1 MKKNFKRLIALGL
14 SAVMMFSLAACGNS
28 KQTDSASG
36 GNSDTQSKQEASGD
50 STAASGDV
58 VTIKWV
64 AVGNGM
70 PDNYDA
76 WKAHINPYLEE
87 KIGVN
92 IEFEVVAWGDWD
104 NRRSVIV
111 NANEDY
117 DILFTNLNT
126 FTSDVNLGA
135 FADITELV
143 KTASPDLYS
152 YIPEDYWDACSVAGK
167 IYGVPTY
174 KDSSMT
180 QYFVWDKELVDNLGL
195 DVTGLHDLASLEET
209 LVKMK
214 EADGKTPFILHK
226 EGIMAIVQ
234 NHYDALGLGLL
245 PMGVKYDDES
255 RKVVNTLEQ
264 DVVMNDLK
272 TLHKWYNDGLINSDA
287 ATLQEAPKYR
297 PCYVAQGWSGAA
309 KTSWGPQMGVEAM
322 AVQWG
327 DTILA
332 NDTVQGSMNCISAS
346 SKNPEK
352 ALQLLELVNTDSY
365 VRDAL
370 YYGLEGDDFDYT
382 EDGKVDKHHEEWAMA
397 GYTQGTYFN
406 VSQRVTDEF
415 NQWEEVKAL
424 NENAK
429 PSVMLGFSVDTTAI
443 EDQLANCIEVWNR
456 YKMELLTGVADP
468 ETTVPALM
476 EELRS
481 AGYDEMVTEI
491 QAQIDAAYN

>member
-1 MKKNFKRLIALGL
+1 MKKNLKRLIALGL
-14 SAVMMFSLAACGNS
+14 SLVMLLSLAACGNG
-28 KQTDSASG
+28 KETASG
-36 GNSDTQSKQEASGD
+36 GGD
-50 STAASGDV
+50 SAGTAPEVSGGAGGDI

-64 AVGNGM
+64 TVGNGM
-70 PDNYDA
+70 PTNYDA
-76 WKAHINPYLEE
+76 WKAHIDPYLEE

-92 IEFEVVAWGDWD
+92 IEFEVVSWGDWE

-117 DILFTNLNT
+117 DILFTNMNT

-135 FADITELV
+135 FADLTDIV

-152 YIPEDYWDACSVAGK
+152 YIPEDYWSACSVDNK

-180 QYFVWDKELVDNLGL
+180 QYFVWDKELLDGLGL
-195 DVTGLHDLASLEET
+195 DVTGLHDLASLEDT
-209 LVKMK
+209 LIAMK

-226 EGIMAIVQ
+226 DGVAPIIQ
-234 NHYDALGLGLL
+234 NSFDGLSLGLPPL
-245 PMGVKYDDES
+245 GVAYEDGS

-272 TLHKWYNDGLINSDA
+272 LLHKWYNDGLINSDA
-287 ATLQEAPKYR
+287 ATLAEVPKYR

-309 KTSWGPQMGVEAM
+309 ITTWGPQMGVEAI

-327 DTILA
+327 DSILA
-332 NDTVQGSMNCISAS
+332 NDTVQGSMNCISSS

-397 GYTQGTYFN
+397 GYTQGTFFN

-415 NQWEEVKAL
+415 NQWEEVQQL
-424 NENAK
+424 NENAI
-429 PSVMLGFSVDTTAI
+429 PSNMLGFSVDTTAI

-456 YKMELLTGVADP
+456 YKSEVLTGVADP
-468 ETTVPALM
+468 ETTVPTLM
-476 EELRS
+476 DELRAS
-481 AGYDEMVTEI
+481 GYDEIVKEV
-491 QAQIDAAYN
+491 QAQIDAAEFK